1 MKRLAIYL
9 LGVILLSSLALGIL
23 SLVTTDVD
31 AAPCEKCHLVWD
43 QVDGVWWCIGSSQD
57 CCCSVQMKPPVG

>member
-23 SLVTTDVD
+23 SLVTTDAD
-31 AAPCEKCHLVWD
+31 AAPCAKCHLVWD
-43 QVDGVWWCIGSSQD
+43 QIDKVWWCIGSPQD
-57 CCCSVQMKPPVG
+57 CCCSAIKPPVQ